1 MKRTLFLFLVLVGAL
16 ACSRA
21 SGAII
26 NGGFETGDLS
36 GWFGSGGASVQSGSP
51 YPGGNYYASIDA
63 VPLGAPSQL
72 TQIFSIAGPSLL
84 SFQYYLDVT
93 GPAFVSYGLVKVD
106 TLEPTVL
113 IAEAPNDG
121 ENVSELFDPPDFI
134 PSFEYKITQPGSY
147 AFVVLASAKNGGAA
161 HAELDNVKLLAVPE
175 PSAWAMALG
184 GVAALICCGRS
195 WMRRSSRAK

>member
-1 MKRTLFLFLVLVGAL
+1 MKRTLFLVLIGAL
-16 ACSRA
+16 TCSRA
-21 SGAII
+21 NAEII
-26 NGGFETGDLS
+26 NGDFETGNLN
-36 GWFGSGGASVQSGSP
+36 GWFGSGGVSVQSGSP
-51 YPGGNYYASIDA
+51 YPGGNHHAKIDA
-63 VPLGAPSQL
+63 VPLGAPGGL
-72 TQIFSIAGPSLL
+72 TQIFSIATPSLL

-93 GPAFVSYGLVKVD
+93 GPAFVSYGLIKVD
-106 TLEPTVL
+106 TLEPIVL
-113 IAEAPNDG
+113 IAEVPNDG

-147 AFVVLASAKNGGAA
+147 AFVVLANAKNGGAA

-195 WMRRSSRAK
+195 RMRTTLRAK